1 MKELKSIYQIRFA
14 DKKMFGHNLDIP
26 EDGCYFE
33 SDVDAA
39 IAMKL
44 IYDRIKKSVTESG
57 KRITGWSQ
65 KYKETDGVDTIS
77 FYDQELTA
85 NFNTTKIYGQIFE
98 YNLHPA
104 GWCQRKYSI
113 SWEIS
118 EKPNEVKWGSKNL
131 QIMACSDHESAIKE
145 FDAAKQELIDRFNVV
160 GNKIRK
166 ITHTFEEYEFTN
178 MRGEQVSVIK
188 EIEVFFKDGV
198 SFKIQLLLH

>member
-1 MKELKSIYQIRFA
+1 MKELKSIYQIRFTE
-14 DKKMFGHNLDIP
+14 KKMFGYGLDIP

-33 SDVDAA
+33 SEVDAA

-44 IYDRIKKSVTESG
+44 IYDRIKKSIKESG
-57 KRITGWSQ
+57 RKITGWSQ

-118 EKPNEVKWGSKNL
+118 EKPNEVKWGSKDL
-131 QIMACSDHESAIKE
+131 EIKAWSDHESAIKE
-145 FDAAKQELIDRFNVV
+145 FDAAREELIERFKAYD
-160 GNKIRK
+160 NKILK
-166 ITHTFEEYEFTN
+166 TTQTFEEYEFTN